1 MHVKVPMIDTRRIAT
16 APGLVFDASI
26 GGSDTAP
33 LVLMLHGFG
42 VSRYL
47 WNAQVPALAE
57 AGFFAA
63 APNQR
68 GYAVDARPDPSD
80 HANYRIDLLIR
91 DALDIVAALGHADR
105 RFHLVGHDWG
115 ASLAWQIADQH
126 PERLGSLTILSRP
139 HPLSF
144 TRALN
149 LPDGEQARRSRHHS
163 KFLDPDAGQNIL
175 ADDAKWL
182 RTRLAANGVP
192 PAAIETHLSVIGNP
206 PAMEAALAWYRA
218 RGVRHQPLG
227 PISVPTL
234 FIWGDADDTVGR
246 AAAEGTGEFIAAP
259 YRFEVLPGVG
269 HYAADQVPERV
280 NALLLE
286 HLARHPA

>member
-1 MHVKVPMIDTRRIAT
+1 MHVKVPMIDTRRIEAT
-16 APGLVFDASI
+16 PGMVFDASI
-26 GGSDTAP
+26 GGADSAP
-33 LVLMLHGFG
+33 LMLMLHGFG

-47 WNAQVPALAE
+47 WNAQVLALAR
-57 AGFFAA
+57 AGFLAV

-80 HANYRIDLLIR
+80 HGSYRVDLLIR
-91 DALDIVAALGHADR
+91 DVFDIVAALGHADR

-139 HPLSF
+139 HPLAF
-144 TRALN
+144 NRALN
-149 LPDGEQARRSRHHS
+149 LPDGEQARRSRHHTT
-163 KFLDPDAGQNIL
+163 FLHPSAGANIL

-192 PAAIETHLSVIGNP
+192 PAAVEAHLSVIGNP
-206 PAMEAALAWYRA
+206 AAMEAALAWYRA

-234 FIWGDADDTVGR
+234 YVWGDADDTVGR
-246 AAAEGTGEFIAAP
+246 VAAEGTGEFIAAP

-269 HYAADQVPERV
+269 HYAADQVPDRV
-280 NALLLE
+280 NGLLLE
-286 HLARHPA
+286 HLARHPV

>member
-1 MHVKVPMIDTRRIAT
+1 M
-16 APGLVFDASI
+16 VFDASI
-26 GGSDTAP
+26 GGADSAP

-47 WNAQVPALAE
+47 WNAQVLALAR
-57 AGFFAA
+57 AGFLAV

-80 HANYRIDLLIR
+80 HGSYRVDLLIR
-91 DALDIVAALGHADR
+91 DVFDIVAALGHADR

-139 HPLSF
+139 HPLAF
-144 TRALN
+144 NRALN
-149 LPDGEQARRSRHHS
+149 LPDGEQARRSRHHTT
-163 KFLDPDAGQNIL
+163 FLHPSAGANIL

-192 PAAIETHLSVIGNP
+192 PAAIEVHLSVIGNP
-206 PAMEAALAWYRA
+206 AAMEAALAWYRA

-234 FIWGDADDTVGR
+234 YVWGDADDTVGR
-246 AAAEGTGEFIAAP
+246 VAAEGTGEFIAAP

-269 HYAADQVPERV
+269 HYAADQVPDRV
-280 NALLLE
+280 NGLLLE
-286 HLARHPA
+286 HLARHPV